1 MSRTQRNTSYRKTRN
16 LRTVNTHYRPSG
28 DKVDLKK
35 YSSKYA
41 LRTYNNPEH
50 SQFDNTLELSLNDE
64 FEFGIYCDW
73 EDKINNSILHDGI
86 NACRIRPCGSSKW
99 SFSYLHE
106 LSFIRGIVDSSNTD
120 EQVCVWKEH

>member
-1 MSRTQRNTSYRKTRN
+1 MNA
-16 LRTVNTHYRPSG
+16 HYRPSG

-35 YSSKYA
+35 YNSKYA

-50 SQFDNTLELSLNDE
+50 SNYSLCLEVCLDSEHHFNM
-64 FEFGIYCDW
+64 YCDW
-73 EDKINNSILHDGI
+73 EDRVNDSILYDGL
-86 NACRIRPCGSSKW
+86 NASRIRPHQLSKW

-106 LSFIRGIVDSSNTD
+106 LSFIRGIVDSGNTD